1 MINGEQDKG
10 DSIHDDIRAAMSEAA
25 DAAPVVEEAAQVTE
39 SLSNRDENGRF
50 KPKNTS
56 PDAVAAVSEQVTETP
71 AQDEHKW
78 SPERPPS
85 SWKPATRE
93 LWGNLPL
100 EVRQE
105 ITRREEDALRGA
117 TRLQE
122 QFAPLR
128 EIQQHMEPIIRELQG
143 LGVSPQQHIDNVMAT
158 ERRLR
163 TADLPTKFDALL
175 GIADQYGIPLRE
187 IVNRSVGQE
196 VLRNPQQQQVQ
207 IPQELQRE
215 IQQIKQWQ
223 EQQEQSY
230 VNNEV
235 AQFGGQQ
242 EFFNDVRLHMAD
254 LIEKGVASDLN
265 QAYEMATWANPEIR
279 GILIE
284 RQARGTTNQQV
295 QTRQARAAS
304 ASIKPS
310 GSVHVEIDDGAE
322 DSIADTVRKA
332 WSSSQ
337 GRV

>member
-1 MINGEQDKG
+1 MSKLEQEPE
-10 DSIHDDIRAAMSEAA
+10 SIIHDDIRAAMSEAA
-25 DAAPVVEEAAQVTE
+25 EAAPVVDDPTQGAE

-50 KPKNTS
+50 KPKNT
-56 PDAVAAVSEQVTETP
+56 PADAVAAVSEPVTAAP
-71 AQDEHKW
+71 AQEENRW

-117 TRLQE
+117 SRLQE

-128 EIQQHMEPIIRELQG
+128 EIQQHMEPIVKELQQ
-143 LGVSPQQHIDNVMAT
+143 LGVSPAQHIDTVMAT

-163 TADLPTKFDALL
+163 TSDLPSKFEALL
-175 GIADQYGIPLRE
+175 GIADTYGIPLRE

-196 VLRNPQQQQVQ
+196 VLRSPNQQQMQ

-215 IQQIKQWQ
+215 IQGIKQWQ
-223 EQQEQSY
+223 EQQEQAY

-235 AQFGGQQ
+235 SQFGGQQ
-242 EFFNDVRLHMAD
+242 EFFQDVRLHMAD
-254 LIEKGVASDLN
+254 LIEKGVAADLN

-279 GILIE
+279 GIMID
-284 RQARGTTNQQV
+284 RQARGSTSQQV
-295 QTRQARAAS
+295 QTRQARASS
-304 ASIKPS
+304 ANIKPS
-310 GSVHVEIDDGAE
+310 GRVHVDIDDGAE
-322 DSIADTVRKA
+322 DSIADTVRKE
-332 WSSSQ
+332 WSRSQ